1 MRPTL
6 ESLLADCNRQSITV
20 IAAPLPG
27 TRQGAYC
34 HATRTIVLRRGM
46 PDRLAVPTLMHEMCH
61 AERGDDGPQPAAVEA
76 RINRAVACRLV
87 TVAEYAAAEALA
99 GPGVGALAVELDVPV
114 WVVEAFRRTLRTHM
128 VTAVAQV

>member
-6 ESLLADCNRQSITV
+6 ESLLADCDRQSITV
-20 IAAPLPG
+20 ITAPLPG

-61 AERGDDGPQPAAVEA
+61 AERGDDGPPPAAVEA

-114 WVVEAFRRTLRTHM
+114 WVVEAFRRTLRTRV

>member
-6 ESLLADCNRQSITV
+6 ESLLADCDRQSITV
-20 IAAPLPG
+20 ITAPLPG

-34 HATRTIVLRRGM
+34 RATRTIVLRRGM

-114 WVVEAFRRTLRTHM
+114 WVVEAFRRTLRTRV

>member
-6 ESLLADCNRQSITV
+6 ESLLADCDRQSITV
-20 IAAPLPG
+20 ITAPLPG

-99 GPGVGALAVELDVPV
+99 GPGVGALAIELDVPV
-114 WVVEAFRRTLRTHM
+114 WVVEAFRRTLRTRV
-128 VTAVAQV
+128 VTAVARA

>member
-6 ESLLADCNRQSITV
+6 ESLLADCDRQSITV
-20 IAAPLPG
+20 ITAPLPG

-76 RINRAVACRLV
+76 SINRAVACRLV

-114 WVVEAFRRTLRTHM
+114 WVVEAFRRTLRTRV

>member
-1 MRPTL
+1 
-6 ESLLADCNRQSITV
+6 
-20 IAAPLPG
+20 
-27 TRQGAYC
+27 
-34 HATRTIVLRRGM
+34 
-46 PDRLAVPTLMHEMCH
+46 MCH

-114 WVVEAFRRTLRTHM
+114 WVVEAFRRTLRTRV

>member
-1 MRPTL
+1 MRP
-6 ESLLADCNRQSITV
+6 SLDALAQQCADQGIIVSWAR
-20 IAAPLPG
+20 LPAG
-27 TRQGAYC
+27 RRGLYVLS
-34 HATRTIVLRRGM
+34 TRTIYLRHDM

-114 WVVEAFRRTLRTHM
+114 WVVETFRRTLRTRV
-128 VTAVAQV
+128 VTAVSQV

>member
-6 ESLLADCNRQSITV
+6 ESLLADCDRRSITV
-20 IAAPLPG
+20 ITAPLPG

-46 PDRLAVPTLMHEMCH
+46 PDRLTVPTLMHEMCH

-76 RINRAVACRLV
+76 RINRLVACRLV
-87 TVAEYAAAEALA
+87 TVTEYAAAETL
-99 GPGVGALAVELDVPV
+99 GVGALAAELDVPV
-114 WVVEAFRRTLRTHM
+114 WVVESFRRTLRTRV

>member
-6 ESLLADCNRQSITV
+6 ESLLADCDRQSITV
-20 IAAPLPG
+20 ITAPLPG

-61 AERGDDGPQPAAVEA
+61 AERGDDGPQLAAVEA
-76 RINRAVACRLV
+76 RINRVVACRLV
-87 TVAEYAAAEALA
+87 TVGEYATAESTV
-99 GPGVGALAVELDVPV
+99 GPSVGALAVELDVPV
-114 WVVEAFRRTLRTHM
+114 WVIEAFQRTLRIHV
-128 VTAVAQV
+128 VTAVARV